1 MKTIQET
8 SKKKKLT
15 LVTGWQAKNQLYSE
29 TKKVKQLHSDIPNLK
44 HKFLLSEPIIRKST
58 WKTDRVKLSYC

>member
-8 SKKKKLT
+8 SKKKKKKLT

-44 HKFLLSEPIIRKST
+44 HKFLLLEPII
-58 WKTDRVKLSYC
+58 RVKLSYC